1 MKVILKEDV
10 KTKGKKGDIIN
21 VSDGYARNF
30 LFPKGLAAEA
40 TASAINELKSKEASA
55 KFKAETERAEAEKV
69 AEQINGTTVRLIGQ
83 GGNDDKLYGSITSK
97 DIADAIK
104 SNCGLEIDKRKIV
117 LEKPI
122 KAFGEYSLDIRLYP
136 EVIAKIKVE
145 IVK

>member
-1 MKVILKEDV
+1 MKIILKEDV

-117 LEKPI
+117 
-122 KAFGEYSLDIRLYP
+122 
-136 EVIAKIKVE
+136 
-145 IVK
+145 